1 MKAGDL
7 VIVTSFAPRDGLVEK
22 LGIYVDDGVTNGA
35 HSDCW
40 VLTNAGL
47 EEVNFYLVFPVER
60 PDDRS
65 TKNAKRNIRIK

>member
-7 VIVTSFAPRDGLVEK
+7 VIVTSFAPRNGLVEK

-65 TKNAKRNIRIK
+65 IKNAKRNIYIK

>member
-7 VIVTSFAPRDGLVEK
+7 VIVTSFAPCDGLVER
-22 LGIYVDDGVTNGA
+22 LGIYIDDGVTNGA

-40 VLTNAGL
+40 VITSVGL
-47 EEVNFYLVFPVER
+47 EAVNSYLVFPVER

-65 TKNAKRNIRIK
+65 TKNAKRNIHIK

>member
-22 LGIYVDDGVTNGA
+22 LGIYDDDGVTNGA

-65 TKNAKRNIRIK
+65 IKNAKRNIHIK

>member
-65 TKNAKRNIRIK
+65 IKNVKRNTHIK

>member
-65 TKNAKRNIRIK
+65 IKNAKRNIHIK

>member
-7 VIVTSFAPRDGLVEK
+7 VIITSFASPDGLVER
-22 LGIYVDDGVTNGA
+22 LAIYIDDGVTNGV

-47 EEVNFYLVFPVER
+47 EEVNSYLVFPVER

-65 TKNAKRNIRIK
+65 IKNAKRNTHIK

>member
-60 PDDRS
+60 PDDQS
-65 TKNAKRNIRIK
+65 IKNAKRNIRIK

>member
-1 MKAGDL
+1 MKVGDL
-7 VIVTSFAPRDGLVEK
+7 VIATSFHPHDGLVER
-22 LGIYVDDGVTNGA
+22 LGIYIDDGVTNGA

-47 EEVNFYLVFPVER
+47 EEVNSYLVFPVER

-65 TKNAKRNIRIK
+65 IKNAKRNIHIK

>member
-7 VIVTSFAPRDGLVEK
+7 VIATSFHPHDGLVER
-22 LGIYVDDGVTNGA
+22 LGIYIDDGVTNGA

-47 EEVNFYLVFPVER
+47 EEVNSYLVFPVER

-65 TKNAKRNIRIK
+65 IKNAKRNTHIK